1 MGKED
6 RKPIKKGEFNQ
17 NITSKDIISFLNNL
31 SPQEKSAFLA
41 QIRYQEI
48 HRSFNGPLPAPEDF
62 KQYES
67 VLPGAADRIISM
79 AEKQQLHRTS
89 LEKEIVDR
97 NFNQSSRGQIIGG
110 ILAICYIL
118 ASFVLGLYGHETLAG
133 IIATTTLLGT
143 IVVFVL
149 NKKPDHD
156 NEDSTNRN
164 EKE

>member
-6 RKPIKKGEFNQ
+6 RKPVKKGEFNQ
-17 NITSKDIISFLNNL
+17 NITSNDILSFLNNL

-79 AEKQQLHRTS
+79 AEKQLLHRTS

-110 ILAICYIL
+110 LLAFCCLL
-118 ASFVLGLYGHETLAG
+118 ASLVLGLYGHETLAG
-133 IIATTTLLGT
+133 VIATTTLIGT
-143 IVVFVL
+143 IIVFVL
-149 NKKPDHD
+149 NRKPDQD
-156 NEDSTNRN
+156 NEDSTNHN